1 MLIPKPP
8 CSFFCVETVVW
19 PRNTAEGPE
28 LQESVMLQPCCMVL
42 WLFFC
47 FCMFQ
52 SSLCCWEWK
61 VREETPWGYARP
73 PKFVFFVVWVRMGLV
88 NQLSLL
94 GVVGV
99 NWIFPFVMWNNSV
112 FWAWLECIQSFLL
125 WREPIQSFGMVERNA
140 VFPFATWTNS
150 VFWAWLVWIQSFGMV
165 ERNAVFPFAMW
176 TNSAFWAWLVWIQ
189 SFLL

>member
-73 PKFVFFVVWVRMGLV
+73 PKFVFFVVWVR
-88 NQLSLL
+88 
-94 GVVGV
+94 VGMDSV
-99 NWIFPFVMWNNSV
+99 FPFVMWTNSI
-112 FWAWLECIQSFLL
+112 FWAWFGCTQSFLL
-125 WREPIQSFGMVERNA
+125 WCRPIQSFGHGWDEFSASFCDVVTTWSWWIFEAIIKVRR
-140 VFPFATWTNS
+140 VWSPFWS
-150 VFWAWLVWIQSFGMV
+150 PIQSVGMWNGSV
-165 ERNAVFPFAMW
+165 
-176 TNSAFWAWLVWIQ
+176 L
-189 SFLL
+189 SFSM